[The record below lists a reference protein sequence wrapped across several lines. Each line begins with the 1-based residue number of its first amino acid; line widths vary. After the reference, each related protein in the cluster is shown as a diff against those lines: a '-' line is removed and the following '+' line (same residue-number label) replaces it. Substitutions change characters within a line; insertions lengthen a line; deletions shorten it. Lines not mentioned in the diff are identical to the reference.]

1 MDGPTFADELRD
13 EYETEL
19 SRLGSSKALYAL
31 TGGEMNGPSVRA
43 AADDEFGSAAV
54 VFGDYAAAESNEF
67 AGDAFENAA
76 ERAER
81 HRDAVESEEG
91 TPDASRPIYEVLSGF
106 ETSQQRTAGL
116 FARAL
121 VTRAAASQMVGF
133 FVGDADTSSA
143 DTFRTVKDDLDTEL
157 DEAVEALDEVC
168 VRDEDWDAA
177 REAASAVV
185 EAAYGDFVET
195 LEGMGVEPKN
205 VC

>member
-19 SRLGSSKALYAL
+19 SRLGSSKSLYAL
-31 TGGEMNGPSVRA
+31 TGGEMNGPGVRA
-43 AADDEFGSAAV
+43 AAADEFESAATV
-54 VFGDYAAAESNEF
+54 LADYASAETNEF
-67 AGDAFENAA
+67 AGDAFENAV

-91 TPDASRPIYEVLSGF
+91 TPDASRPMYDVLSGF
-106 ETSQQRTAGL
+106 ETSQERAAGL

-121 VTRAAASQMVGF
+121 VTRAAVSQMVGF
-133 FVGDADTSSA
+133 FVGEAESSSA
-143 DTFRTVKDDLDTEL
+143 DTFRTVRDDLDDEV
-157 DEAVEALDEVC
+157 DEALQALDEVC
-168 VRDEDWDAA
+168 VRDEDWDPA
-177 REAASAVV
+177 REAASAVI
-185 EAAYGDFVET
+185 EAAYDDFVET